1 MNKKIALSLLV
12 GISVS
17 AGMLY
22 LALRDVPLTDL
33 VNYLGKISYIWIV
46 PSVAFIILAFILRVI
61 RWQIIL
67 KDTIS
72 LNFSKA
78 FHPLM
83 IGFMINCIL
92 PGRVGELAR
101 PAILKKETGVAMTTG
116 LATVA
121 VERIFDI
128 FMMIILFAMFF
139 STVTGRPDLNVSFGG
154 YQLDTRQ
161 LETAAWAIIRI
172 SIILLVGLGL
182 FSVTTTRRWIM
193 QCVDAVFGFTGKVF
207 PGMQNR
213 IQQVSRL
220 IYGLAD
226 HFAQGLRLVQN
237 PGRALACAILTALV
251 WAASAMSYWVFS
263 LGCPGLD
270 LNLVE
275 MTTVMVV
282 ICFFIALPSAPG
294 FWGLWEAGG
303 IFALTLFGVDAK
315 DAAGFTLINHAINLF
330 PVIVIGLISALI
342 TSVNIVQISY
352 EPRSDNELEPR
363 NQRDIA
369 SESS

>member
-1 MNKKIALSLLV
+1 MNKKIVLSLLI
-12 GISVS
+12 GIAAS

-22 LALRDVPLTDL
+22 LALRNVPMGDL
-33 VNYLGKISYIWIV
+33 VAYVGEISFIWIV
-46 PSVAFIILAFILRVI
+46 PSVVLLVLAFVLRVV

-67 KDTIS
+67 NDSIS
-72 LNFSKA
+72 LSFWKA

-128 FMMIILFAMFF
+128 FMLIILFAMFF
-139 STVTGRPDLNVSFGG
+139 STVTSRPDLNITFSGWR
-154 YQLDTRQ
+154 LDTQQ
-161 LETAAWAIIRI
+161 LQTVAMAMIRL
-172 SIILLVGLGL
+172 SVILLVGLGM
-182 FSVTTTRRWIM
+182 FSFSRTRQWIM
-193 QCVDAVFGFTGKVF
+193 ACVDMVIGFIGKAGPRVHT
-207 PGMQNR
+207 R
-213 IQQVSRL
+213 AQQASRL
-220 IYGLAD
+220 THNLTDRFAD
-226 HFAQGLRLVQN
+226 GLRLVKN
-237 PGRALACAILTALV
+237 PRRALVCSMLTVCV
-251 WAASAMSYWVFS
+251 WALSALSYWVFS

-270 LNLVE
+270 LNFLE

-303 IFALTLFGVDAK
+303 IFALSLFGVAAK

-330 PVIVIGLISALI
+330 PVIVIGLVSTLI

-352 EPRSDNELEPR
+352 DPQSDAGLEPR
-363 NQRDIA
+363 NKRNTA
-369 SESS
+369 SEPS